1 MRRCSV
7 WVVAVTMAA
16 GFCSGRLR
24 AADEDLWGD
33 APKPAAR
40 QQGWAPW
47 FGGNKAAPAKKSAP
61 NADKKPAAPAAKSPA
76 NKPDQ
81 AVTERQR
88 EMDTLLRRTDVCLK
102 LLAIAYET
110 NDDDLRHLA
119 EQLDERCNSVYSQR
133 IAHLPAGKAA
143 FVSDEQIL
151 NKHLG
156 GAEFSGGQPVSSRSY
171 SVPSQD
177 ATART
182 TLREEK
188 P

>member
-1 MRRCSV
+1 M
-7 WVVAVTMAA
+7 AVTMAA
-16 GFCSGRLR
+16 GFRAGMLC
-24 AADEDLWGD
+24 AADDDLWGD
-33 APKPAAR
+33 APKTAPR

-47 FGGNKAAPAKKSAP
+47 FRGNQAAPE
-61 NADKKPAAPAAKSPA
+61 KKPAPSAEKKPPAPAAKKPA
-76 NKPDQ
+76 PKEDP

-156 GAEFSGGQPVSSRSY
+156 ATEPSGGRPVSSQSY
-171 SVPSQD
+171 SVPGQD